1 MNRLYSHLLPIVT
14 CGAVVVLFFGCATTT
29 PSKFYTLHA
38 LTNEVAGERAVSVKD
53 AIGVG
58 IGPLSLPALLDRPQ
72 IVTRTSS
79 NELSFA
85 EFDRWAEPL
94 DKNLY
99 RVLTENMSTL
109 FNTDHVYAYPWKS
122 SAKIDYQ
129 VAIDVI
135 RFDVTSDGEA
145 SLVARW
151 TVYGGE
157 GREVLLK
164 KKSHLRESAGSTEFH
179 SLVSALNKTLED
191 FSREVAAAIKS
202 LPH

>member
-1 MNRLYSHLLPIVT
+1 LPIVT
-14 CGAVVVLFFGCATTT
+14 CGAVVVLLFGCATTA

-38 LTNEVAGERAVSVKD
+38 LTNEVAGERAVNVQD
-53 AIGVG
+53 AVGVG

-79 NELSFA
+79 HELRFA

-94 DKNLY
+94 DQNLY
-99 RVLTENMSTL
+99 RVLTENMSIL
-109 FNTDHVYAYPWKS
+109 LNTDHVYTYPWKS

-164 KKSHLRESAGSTEFH
+164 KKSHFKESASAKDYH

-191 FSREVAAAIKS
+191 FSHEVAESIKS

>member
-1 MNRLYSHLLPIVT
+1 LPIVT
-14 CGAVVVLFFGCATTT
+14 CGAVVVLLFGCATTT

-38 LTNEVAGERAVSVKD
+38 LTSEVAGERSVSVKD
-53 AIGVG
+53 AVGVG

-157 GREVLLK
+157 SREVLLK
-164 KKSHLRESAGSTEFH
+164 KRSHLRESAGSIDFH

>member
-1 MNRLYSHLLPIVT
+1 LPIVT
-14 CGAVVVLFFGCATTT
+14 CGAVVVLLFGCATTT

-38 LTNEVAGERAVSVKD
+38 LTSEVAGERSVSVKD
-53 AIGVG
+53 AVGVG

-72 IVTRTSS
+72 IVIRTSS
-79 NELSFA
+79 HELRFA

-94 DKNLY
+94 DQNLY
-99 RVLTENMSTL
+99 RVLTENMSIL
-109 FNTDHVYAYPWKS
+109 LNTDHVYAYPWKS

-164 KKSHLRESAGSTEFH
+164 KKSHFKESASAKDYH

-191 FSREVAAAIKS
+191 FSHEVAESIKS

>member
-1 MNRLYSHLLPIVT
+1 LPIVT
-14 CGAVVVLFFGCATTT
+14 CGAVVVLLFGCATTA

-38 LTNEVAGERAVSVKD
+38 LTNEVAGERAVNVQD
-53 AIGVG
+53 AVGVG

-79 NELSFA
+79 HELRFA

-94 DKNLY
+94 DQNLY
-99 RVLTENMSTL
+99 RVLTENMSIL
-109 FNTDHVYAYPWKS
+109 LNTDHVYAYPWKS

-164 KKSHLRESAGSTEFH
+164 KKSHFKESASAKDYH

-191 FSREVAAAIKS
+191 FSHEVAESIKS